1 MSKKIESIDL
11 NILISN
17 LKTKLNLSNK
27 EINDLVKE
35 DISIPI
41 SIFSSDLGMLESICL
56 YLKDELNFSFK
67 NISNYLKISFCN
79 ISQRP
84 ITKRFKWIFK
94 CRGCGKKFSKN
105 IKICPICG
113 STVNNIVSKSK
124 KIK

>member
-67 NISNYLKISFCN
+67 NISNYLKRDYKTIYSSYNNAKNKLSNKN
-79 ISQRP
+79 IS
-84 ITKRFKWIFK
+84 
-94 CRGCGKKFSKN
+94 SN
-105 IKICPICG
+105 
-113 STVNNIVSKSK
+113 S
-124 KIK
+124 KIKNA